1 MVLYQC
7 YRCNYTVSNKS
18 NMVRHIARKK
28 RCNNVLSDIEL
39 DECKKDI
46 LDGISFDEYLE
57 NNNSKKENLK
67 KVNKKSIKSQH
78 LVNKKSTFSQHLV
91 NKKSTFSQHFLKK
104 REKKEKLNK
113 FECIFCNKILSY
125 KQSLHTHYKS
135 CKEKIKSEEVNDS
148 MKELINIMNEQI
160 KDCKKE
166 LSKQNKELE
175 KRDKQI
181 DELIKKAGIT
191 NNINIQ
197 NNYKLLSYNDT
208 DISHLSDKDIRN
220 CLEHNNLCIPHLV
233 KKVHFNPKKPENHN
247 IYISNI
253 KNNYAM
259 KYDGGQWNL
268 ENQDEAIEILID
280 DKQLILEQKLE
291 EWIETGKEYPDIMA
305 KFNRYLEKKEK
316 DDVLNTIKEEIKLIL
331 FNNRE
336 IIKKS

>member
-1 MVLYQC
+1 MVNYEC
-7 YRCNYTVSNKS
+7 YRCGYSTNDKTKIKYHLRRKNICKNIISNINIDESFDYIISGLSFEEFNKK
-18 NMVRHIARKK
+18 HCEKK
-28 RCNNVLSDIEL
+28 RLI
-39 DECKKDI
+39 
-46 LDGISFDEYLE
+46 FD
-57 NNNSKKENLK
+57 S
-67 KVNKKSIKSQH
+67 KSQH
-78 LVNKKSTFSQHLV
+78 SCSNLTQFDSKNVNL
-91 NKKSTFSQHFLKK
+91 
-104 REKKEKLNK
+104 REKKEKE
-113 FECIFCNKILSY
+113 FECKYCEKIFTRKNNLVR
-125 KQSLHTHYKS
+125 HYKS
-135 CKEKIKSEEVNDS
+135 CKEKIKSEEVNHS
-148 MKELINIMNEQI
+148 MKELINIMNKQLN
-160 KDCKKE
+160 DVKKE
-166 LSKQNKELE
+166 LSLKDNKYQEELE

-220 CLEHNNLCIPHLV
+220 CIEHNNLCIPHLV